1 MGPKFLFTMPFGH
14 VKPLPLNASRKIKN
28 PKSMSRQQHEQRRI
42 LLNFQ
47 ATLVSESLKVGLEA
61 EEELLEE
68 LEVGFRNGDT
78 TKAFR

>member
-1 MGPKFLFTMPFGH
+1 MK
-14 VKPLPLNASRKIKN
+14 KP
-28 PKSMSRQQHEQRRI
+28 RQQQRQRMI
-42 LLNFQ
+42 LLKLQ

>member
-1 MGPKFLFTMPFGH
+1 MIL
-14 VKPLPLNASRKIKN
+14 KI
-28 PKSMSRQQHEQRRI
+28 
-42 LLNFQ
+42 Q

-61 EEELLEE
+61 EEELLDE

>member
-1 MGPKFLFTMPFGH
+1 M
-14 VKPLPLNASRKIKN
+14 
-28 PKSMSRQQHEQRRI
+28 I
-42 LLNFQ
+42 LLKLQ